1 MRRITHA
8 LLSAGVLGGLL
19 TATPAFADTAKPAAP
34 TLADV
39 LNASGITLTGYV
51 DATYTYFNESG
62 PSGGNEPTR
71 QFDYRKNSFVL
82 NQAAI
87 TASYLPSS
95 GFGALVN
102 LIAGS
107 DGKVLRNSEFP
118 NTANA
123 YPGSSTAPTNTP
135 LDVYQ
140 AYAQYAGGPFT
151 VMAGKFATLAGAETV
166 NPTTDTTVSRSLLF
180 YGLEPLSHTGVR
192 AVYTGGMGSV
202 TVGLNNGWN
211 YTSAPSYNNGAESK
225 TVGKTIELGASISP
239 SKMFSLAGAIY
250 TGDAATGGAGGKG
263 RLTLYDVV
271 ATINATDALT
281 FVINGDY
288 KKLDNFTGSNSATAK
303 GIAAYA
309 TYAFTPEW
317 SATVRGEYVKDEY
330 GLAYGIG
337 AGTSPYYV
345 NGGTSNT
352 VKEGTLA
359 VNYTPTAHVI
369 LRGEVRRD
377 SSDQPLFGYSTTSKD
392 QTSVALEAIY
402 KF

>member
-1 MRRITHA
+1 MQRTTHA

-19 TATPAFADTAKPAAP
+19 VAAPAFADTAKPAAP

-39 LNASGITLTGYV
+39 LNASGISLTGYV

-62 PSGGNEPTR
+62 PGGGNEPTR

-102 LIAGS
+102 LIVGS
-107 DGKVLRNSEFP
+107 DGKVLRNSEI
-118 NTANA
+118 
-123 YPGSSTAPTNTP
+123 YPSTTNTP

-140 AYAQYAGGPFT
+140 AYAQYASGPFT

-211 YTSAPSYNNGAESK
+211 YTSAPGSTTTGK

-239 SKMFSLAGAIY
+239 VKMLSLSGAIY
-250 TGDAATGGAGGKG
+250 TGDAPTSGTDGKG

-281 FVINGDY
+281 FVVNGDY
-288 KKLDNFTGSNSATAK
+288 KKQDNYVGSSGATAK

-317 SATVRGEYVKDEY
+317 SATIRGEYVKDEG
-330 GLAYGIG
+330 GLAYGVG
-337 AGTSPYYV
+337 AGTSPYYI

-359 VNYTPTAHVI
+359 VNYTPSSHVI
-369 LRGEVRRD
+369 LRGEVRHD
-377 SSDQPLFGYSTTSKD
+377 SSDQPLFGYSTTSKE

>member
-8 LLSAGVLGGLL
+8 LLSAGMLGGLL
-19 TATPAFADTAKPAAP
+19 TAAPAFADTAKPAAP
-34 TLADV
+34 TLADL

-51 DATYTYFNESG
+51 DATYTYFNEG
-62 PSGGNEPTR
+62 VPTGATGEPTR

-87 TASYLPSS
+87 TASYLPTS

-107 DGKVLRNSEFP
+107 DGKVLRNSEI
-118 NTANA
+118 
-123 YPGSSTAPTNTP
+123 YPSTTNTP

-211 YTSAPSYNNGAESK
+211 YTSAPSYTNGAGTSK
-225 TVGKTIELGASISP
+225 TVGKTFELGGSLSP
-239 SKMFSLAGAIY
+239 SKMFSLSGAIY
-250 TGDAATGGAGGKG
+250 TGDAATSGTGGKG

-281 FVINGDY
+281 FVVNGDY
-288 KKLDNFTGSNSATAK
+288 KKQDNFVGSNSATAK

-317 SATVRGEYVKDEY
+317 SATVRGEYVKDEG
-330 GLAYGIG
+330 GLAYGVG
-337 AGTSPYYV
+337 GGSTPYYID
-345 NGGTSNT
+345 GGTSNA

-359 VNYTPTAHVI
+359 VNYTPSAHVI
-369 LRGEVRRD
+369 LRGEVRHD
-377 SSDQPLFGYSTTSKD
+377 SSDQPLFGYHTTSKD

>member
-19 TATPAFADTAKPAAP
+19 VAAPAFADTAKPAAP
-34 TLADV
+34 TLGDV
-39 LNASGITLTGYV
+39 LNASGISLTGYV
-51 DATYTYFNESG
+51 DATYTYFNEYG
-62 PSGGNEPTR
+62 PSGGNEPIR

-87 TASYLPSS
+87 TASYLPTS

-102 LIAGS
+102 LIVGS
-107 DGKVLRNSEFP
+107 DGKVLRNSEGV
-118 NTANA
+118 TT
-123 YPGSSTAPTNTP
+123 SSP

-140 AYAQYAGGPFT
+140 AYAQYATGPLT
-151 VMAGKFATLAGAETV
+151 LMAGKFATLAGAETV
-166 NPTTDTTVSRSLLF
+166 NPTTDSTVSRSLLF

-192 AVYTGGMGSV
+192 AVYTAGMGSV

-211 YTSAPSYNNGAESK
+211 YTSAPGSVTTTPANGSGK
-225 TVGKTIELGASISP
+225 TVGKTFELGGSISP
-239 SKMFSLAGAIY
+239 VKMFSLSGAIY
-250 TGDAATGGAGGKG
+250 TGDAPTANGTNGKG
-263 RLTLYDVV
+263 LLTLYDVV
-271 ATINATDALT
+271 ATINATDSLT

-288 KKLDNFTGSNSATAK
+288 KKQDNYVGSSGATAK

-317 SATVRGEYVKDEY
+317 SATVRGEYVKDEG
-330 GLAYGIG
+330 GLAYGVG

-359 VNYTPTAHVI
+359 VNYTPSAHVI
-369 LRGEVRRD
+369 LRGEVRHD
-377 SSDQPLFGYSTTSKD
+377 TSDQPLFGYSTTSKD
-392 QTSVALEAIY
+392 QTSLALEAIY